1 MGLDADD
8 AIGWIGLEGDI
19 DELGRIVVPE
29 REDRDQ
35 HRRVESDG
43 RNRLQDLE
51 QEGEPPRSGPK
62 RIAGKSTC
70 GRETTRPPKRY
81 QNHPWPAGH
90 SFSAALESTGS
101 WECRTLDAWVGPDS
115 NSTRSRDPSSSGREV
130 GVKLV

>member
-90 SFSAALESTGS
+90 SFFGCARIA
-101 WECRTLDAWVGPDS
+101 RVVGMSYSLRLGGPGFELYEI
-115 NSTRSRDPSSSGREV
+115 TRPEFERP
-130 GVKLV
+130 